1 MNEFALEVF
10 PDVPDGQCV
19 NYDTDESDME
29 HDSQLDILPKWL
41 SKRQDMIFSS
51 ECIEKKEMIGH
62 GQYGTVHKGIFH
74 YGNAM

>member
-1 MNEFALEVF
+1 
-10 PDVPDGQCV
+10 
-19 NYDTDESDME
+19 ME
-29 HDSQLDILPKWL
+29 HDSHLDILPKWL

-51 ECIEKKEMIGH
+51 ECIEKKEMLGH